1 MKPRRRA
8 TLVALLGSL
17 SLPALTAAEITLV
30 EPISDLTLVLNEPV
44 TIQFP
49 RGVTDRPEAGTW
61 KHQIKKKIKGTPTPL
76 PAGLT
81 YDAATRRLSGTP
93 VEEHDALYHYR
104 ILHRWGPRAKNRENL
119 VVPFRLVVLHPIEAH
134 IRTFI
139 REARSVNQ
147 FVRGLP
153 ALHKGHSIYMV
164 ASQALDQDFV
174 SEEHPRMISF
184 GADARTI
191 FAWGSHP
198 ASPLYDEVEFITAGE
213 QAWTLGV
220 IDFAVDPPTV
230 ERNIESCQTCH
241 NGHPLWAEFP
251 TWPGTLHDHGQNG
264 QRVRSH
270 SHTSAL
276 LQRYRKPKPA
286 DPRLSAA
293 GARPS
298 LRFKHYMRYEFA
310 SQLAIR
316 HGALLADELIAHPD
330 FYALAKKY
338 LCESPDP
345 GGAVHAHWPPHVI
358 DLSRMGSP
366 ESLVLIDQ
374 NAGPPDGSYHSS
386 NAGLEQIILLLLIHH
401 LYEIDPRIESLY
413 DRTSNTA
420 SSPTVPAYLHFEPG
434 TATAAAELRSRID
447 LVELV
452 GQANSNRRNALR
464 TPTSKDMV
472 LGEGHLNHMIPKV
485 CQALAEE

>member
-1 MKPRRRA
+1 MSPRVCA
-8 TLVALLGSL
+8 TLVALLGTL
-17 SLPALTAAEITLV
+17 VLPALTVAEITLE
-30 EPISDLTLVLNEPV
+30 EPVSDLTLVLNEPV

-49 RGVTDRPEAGTW
+49 RGVTDRTETGTW
-61 KHQIKKKIKGTPTPL
+61 KHQIKKKIKGTHTPL

-81 YDAATRRLSGTP
+81 YDTATRRLSGTP
-93 VEEHDALYHYR
+93 VEEHDATHLYR
-104 ILHRWGPRAKNRENL
+104 ILHRWGPKAKNRENL
-119 VVPFRLVVLHPIEAH
+119 VVPFRLVVRHPIEAH

-191 FAWGSHP
+191 FAWGSH
-198 ASPLYDEVEFITAGE
+198 ADSPLYDEVEFITAGE
-213 QAWTLGV
+213 QDWHLGV

-230 ERNIESCQTCH
+230 ERDIESCQTCH

-251 TWPGTLHDHGQNG
+251 TWPGTLHDHRRNG
-264 QRVRSH
+264 QSVRPNSDA
-270 SHTSAL
+270 SAL
-276 LQRYRKPKPA
+276 LQGYRKST

-316 HGALLADELIAHPD
+316 HGALLADELIAQPD

-338 LCESPDP
+338 LCKSTDP
-345 GGAVHAHWPPHVI
+345 GVAVHSHWPPHVI

-374 NAGPPDGSYHSS
+374 NARQPDGSYHSS
-386 NAGLEQIILLLLIHH
+386 NAGLEYIILLLLIHH

-420 SSPTVPAYLHFEPG
+420 SSPTVTAYLHFEPG
-434 TATAAAELRSRID
+434 TATAADELRSRMD

-452 GQANSNRRNALR
+452 GQANINRRNALR

-485 CQALAEE
+485 CQALSEE